1 MSSNI
6 IFMGTP
12 DFAIPALKEINK
24 YFKLSCVISQPAKK
38 AKRGHNILKSP
49 VQNFAEQNKLIIKT
63 PNRIEDEYN
72 YLKEINIDLA
82 VVVAYGQI
90 IPSKILELSK
100 NGFIN
105 IHASLLPKWRGAAP
119 IQRSIMSGENI
130 TGITIMKIEK
140 KLDSG
145 PILLSKSIK
154 SENLTFGQLEKSL
167 SELGSKV
174 IVDCINKVL
183 SGTAEYIPQNK
194 IGVSYANKITKLDE
208 KIDWNENAENII
220 FKINALN
227 PKPGAYFDYKNEKIK
242 VYSAKISDLK
252 SRKPGMIIDSKKII
266 ISCKDRSIEIL
277 ELQRSG
283 KKIQLKENFIL
294 GFKFDEQI

>member
-140 KLDSG
+140 ELDSG

-154 SENLTFGQLEKSL
+154 SGNLTFGQLEKSL

-183 SGTAEYIPQNK
+183 NGTAEYIPQNK
-194 IGVSYANKITKLDE
+194 IGVSYAKKITKLDE

-283 KKIQLKENFIL
+283 KKIQLKENFVL

>member
-1 MSSNI
+1 M
-6 IFMGTP
+6 
-12 DFAIPALKEINK
+12 
-24 YFKLSCVISQPAKK
+24 
-38 AKRGHNILKSP
+38 
-49 VQNFAEQNKLIIKT
+49 
-63 PNRIEDEYN
+63 
-72 YLKEINIDLA
+72 
-82 VVVAYGQI
+82 
-90 IPSKILELSK
+90 ELSK

-140 KLDSG
+140 ELDSG

-154 SENLTFGQLEKSL
+154 SGNLTFGQLEKSL

-183 SGTAEYIPQNK
+183 SGTAEYFPQNK
-194 IGVSYANKITKLDE
+194 IGVSYAKKITKLDE

-242 VYSAKISDLK
+242 VLSLIH
-252 SRKPGMIIDSKKII
+252 I
-266 ISCKDRSIEIL
+266 
-277 ELQRSG
+277 
-283 KKIQLKENFIL
+283 
-294 GFKFDEQI
+294 

>member
-63 PNRIEDEYN
+63 PTRIEDEYN

-130 TGITIMKIEK
+130 TGVTIMKIEK
-140 KLDSG
+140 ELDSG

-154 SENLTFGQLEKSL
+154 SGNLTFGQLEKSL

-194 IGVSYANKITKLDE
+194 IGVSYAKKITKLDE

-242 VYSAKISDLK
+242 VYSAKISDLT

>member
-1 MSSNI
+1 MSNWI
-6 IFMGTP
+6 KFTNNDQEAFGITY
-12 DFAIPALKEINK
+12 D
-24 YFKLSCVISQPAKK
+24 SQVEVYDGNMFDK
-38 AKRGHNILKSP
+38 
-49 VQNFAEQNKLIIKT
+49 
-63 PNRIEDEYN
+63 
-72 YLKEINIDLA
+72 
-82 VVVAYGQI
+82 
-90 IPSKILELSK
+90 
-100 NGFIN
+100 
-105 IHASLLPKWRGAAP
+105 
-119 IQRSIMSGENI
+119 IMSGENI

-140 KLDSG
+140 ELDSW

-154 SENLTFGQLEKSL
+154 SGNLTFGQLEKSL

-194 IGVSYANKITKLDE
+194 IGVSYAKKITKLDE

-220 FKINALN
+220 FKINAWN
-227 PKPGAYFDYKNEKIK
+227 AKPGAYFDYKNEKIK

-252 SRKPGMIIDSKKII
+252 ASKPGIIIDSKKII

>member
-72 YLKEINIDLA
+72 YLKELNIDLA
-82 VVVAYGQI
+82 IVVAYGQI
-90 IPSKILELSK
+90 IPSKILKLSK

-140 KLDSG
+140 ELDSG

-154 SENLTFGQLEKSL
+154 SGNLTFGQLEKSL

-194 IGVSYANKITKLDE
+194 IGVSYAKKITKLDE

-242 VYSAKISDLK
+242 VYSAKISDLT

>member
-24 YFKLSCVISQPAKK
+24 YFKISCVISQPAKK

-140 KLDSG
+140 ELDTG

-154 SENLTFGQLEKSL
+154 SRNLTFGQLEKSL

-194 IGVSYANKITKLDE
+194 IGVSYAKKITKLDE

-252 SRKPGMIIDSKKII
+252 ASKPGIIIDSKKII

>member
-63 PNRIEDEYN
+63 PTRIEDEYN
-72 YLKEINIDLA
+72 YLKEIDIDLA
-82 VVVAYGQI
+82 VVVAYGQL

-140 KLDSG
+140 ELDSG

-154 SENLTFGQLEKSL
+154 SGNLTFGQLEKSL

-194 IGVSYANKITKLDE
+194 IGVWYAKKITKLDE
-208 KIDWNENAENII
+208 KINWNENAENII

-242 VYSAKISDLK
+242 VYSAKISDLT

>member
-72 YLKEINIDLA
+72 YLKEIDIDLA

-140 KLDSG
+140 ELDSG

-154 SENLTFGQLEKSL
+154 SGNLTFGQLEKSL

-183 SGTAEYIPQNK
+183 NGTAEYIPQNK
-194 IGVSYANKITKLDE
+194 IGVSYAKKITKLDE

-242 VYSAKISDLK
+242 VYSAKISDLT

>member
-140 KLDSG
+140 ELDSG

-154 SENLTFGQLEKSL
+154 SGNLTFGQLEKSL

-252 SRKPGMIIDSKKII
+252 AHKPGIIIDSKKII

>member
-72 YLKEINIDLA
+72 YLKEIDIDLA

-140 KLDSG
+140 ELDSG

-154 SENLTFGQLEKSL
+154 SGNLTFGQLEKSL

-194 IGVSYANKITKLDE
+194 IGVSYAKKITKLDE

>member
-72 YLKEINIDLA
+72 YLKEVNIDLA

-140 KLDSG
+140 ELDSG

-194 IGVSYANKITKLDE
+194 IGVSYAKKITKLDE

-266 ISCKDRSIEIL
+266 ISCKDSSIEIL

>member
-72 YLKEINIDLA
+72 YLKEIDIDLA

-140 KLDSG
+140 ELDSG

-154 SENLTFGQLEKSL
+154 SGNLTFGQLEKSL

-194 IGVSYANKITKLDE
+194 IGVSYAKKITKLDE

-242 VYSAKISDLK
+242 VYSAKISDLT

>member
-63 PNRIEDEYN
+63 PTRIEDEYN

-90 IPSKILELSK
+90 IPSKILKLSK

-140 KLDSG
+140 ELDSG

-154 SENLTFGQLEKSL
+154 SGNLTFGQLEKSL

-194 IGVSYANKITKLDE
+194 IGVSYAKKITKLDE

-252 SRKPGMIIDSKKII
+252 SGKPGMIIDSKKII

-283 KKIQLKENFIL
+283 KKIQLKENFVL

>member
-38 AKRGHNILKSP
+38 AKRGHNILKSA

-140 KLDSG
+140 ELDSG

-154 SENLTFGQLEKSL
+154 SGNLTFGQLEKSL

-183 SGTAEYIPQNK
+183 SGTAEYIPK
-194 IGVSYANKITKLDE
+194 VKL
-208 KIDWNENAENII
+208 
-220 FKINALN
+220 
-227 PKPGAYFDYKNEKIK
+227 
-242 VYSAKISDLK
+242 VC
-252 SRKPGMIIDSKKII
+252 RTQKK
-266 ISCKDRSIEIL
+266 
-277 ELQRSG
+277 LQS
-283 KKIQLKENFIL
+283 
-294 GFKFDEQI
+294 